1 MGSKWKTHLQ
11 PLLLPQG
18 LKDVGP
24 ARPGASMGHAVKSS
38 RLAGTSA
45 SCNRY
50 VTTNCKICASCDR
63 PPTCLPS
70 QVRRPDLLPAS
81 EAMAR

>member
-24 ARPGASMGHAVKSS
+24 ARPGASMGHAVKEQQTGWDL
-38 RLAGTSA
+38 RFLQPLCHHQLIA
-45 SCNRY
+45 
-50 VTTNCKICASCDR
+50 
-63 PPTCLPS
+63 PPPAF
-70 QVRRPDLLPAS
+70 RR
-81 EAMAR
+81 R